1 MKLSWGARPL
11 TTAVT
16 AFCLTLPLWLAS
28 CAPLQ
33 NAYDAG
39 PAPAAAPEPRPA
51 PPVNP
56 PQEGATVSGPALG
69 ASGQDPS
76 GSGMTGQ
83 GTAGQGTSAGVSGS
97 ALPGAAP
104 SVSGA
109 PDPGGTAG
117 VPPAVGSGQ
126 GGLPSGTLGG
136 GAAAP
141 DVHAQL
147 PGGAGQQPASGA
159 AAGPAAAEPAM
170 GATAGSTAP
179 GSAASGSSSPG
190 TGEASGAGIAVYYVA
205 IDDGGRSGV
214 RFGCNDSLVAVH
226 NADSSITEPLQAAM
240 SRLLSGTGAPPVS
253 GLYNALSAS
262 SLQYVSGYLDGTTVV
277 VNLTGAVQ
285 PGGVC
290 DLPRI
295 EAQLTHTAVTA
306 VGAVRAEIY
315 VSGVPLTEVL
325 GLR

>member
-1 MKLSWGARPL
+1 MKSSWGVTPL
-11 TTAVT
+11 TTAVA
-16 AFCLTLPLWLAS
+16 AFCLTLPLWLGA
-28 CAPLQ
+28 CAPFQQ

-51 PPVNP
+51 PPVSP
-56 PQEGATVSGPALG
+56 PEEAGVPTAPGSSVGPGLG
-69 ASGQDPS
+69 ASGQ
-76 GSGMTGQ
+76 GAAGAGATGQ
-83 GTAGQGTSAGVSGS
+83 GTAAGVSE
-97 ALPGAAP
+97 A
-104 SVSGA
+104 
-109 PDPGGTAG
+109 
-117 VPPAVGSGQ
+117 VPPAGSGDSNPGGQ
-126 GGLPSGTLGG
+126 AAGGSGPGGLPSGRVAG
-136 GAAAP
+136 P
-141 DVHAQL
+141 DTQAQL
-147 PGGAGQQPASGA
+147 PGSGQQPAPVSGA
-159 AAGPAAAEPAM
+159 AAGPAAAVPTT
-170 GATAGSTAP
+170 GSTPPVSTAP
-179 GSAASGSSSPG
+179 GSTSPG
-190 TGEASGAGIAVYYVA
+190 TGTGEAGAGTAVYYVA
-205 IDDGGRSGV
+205 LDDGGTSGV

-226 NADSSITEPLQAAM
+226 QADSSISEPLQAAM
-240 SRLLSGTGAPPVS
+240 SRLLSGPGAPPAS

-315 VSGVPLTEVL
+315 VSGVPLAEVL

>member
-1 MKLSWGARPL
+1 A
-11 TTAVT
+11 
-16 AFCLTLPLWLAS
+16 
-28 CAPLQ
+28 
-33 NAYDAG
+33 
-39 PAPAAAPEPRPA
+39 APASDGS
-51 PPVNP
+51 NP
-56 PQEGATVSGPALG
+56 
-69 ASGQDPS
+69 GQ
-76 GSGMTGQ
+76 
-83 GTAGQGTSAGVSGS
+83 TAGI
-97 ALPGAAP
+97 PGA
-104 SVSGA
+104 
-109 PDPGGTAG
+109 GGL
-117 VPPAVGSGQ
+117 GQ
-126 GGLPSGTLGG
+126 GGIPSGGIGG

-141 DVHAQL
+141 DAQAQL

-159 AAGPAAAEPAM
+159 AAGPASAQPKTGASAGSPAP
-170 GATAGSTAP
+170 GSTAP
-179 GSAASGSSSPG
+179 GSTAPG
-190 TGEASGAGIAVYYVA
+190 TGTGESSGAGIAVYYVA

-262 SLQYVSGYLDGTTVV
+262 SLHYVSGYLDGTTVV

-315 VSGVPLTEVL
+315 VSGVPLAEVL
-325 GLR
+325 SLR

>member
-1 MKLSWGARPL
+1 MKSSWGVTPL
-11 TTAVT
+11 TTAVA
-16 AFCLTLPLWLAS
+16 AFCLTLPLWLGA
-28 CAPLQ
+28 CAPFQQ

-51 PPVNP
+51 PPVSP
-56 PQEGATVSGPALG
+56 PEEAGVPTAPGSSVRPGLG
-69 ASGQDPS
+69 ASGQ
-76 GSGMTGQ
+76 GAAGAGATGQ
-83 GTAGQGTSAGVSGS
+83 GTAAGVSEAVPPAGS
-97 ALPGAAP
+97 AAP
-104 SVSGA
+104 SGDSN
-109 PDPGGTAG
+109 PGGQAAG
-117 VPPAVGSGQ
+117 GSGP
-126 GGLPSGTLGG
+126 GGLPPGGVAGTDAG
-136 GAAAP
+136 P
-141 DVHAQL
+141 DTQAQL
-147 PGGAGQQPASGA
+147 PGSGQQPAPASGA
-159 AAGPAAAEPAM
+159 AAGPAAAVPTT
-170 GATAGSTAP
+170 GSTPPVSTAP
-179 GSAASGSSSPG
+179 GSTSPG
-190 TGEASGAGIAVYYVA
+190 TGTGEAGAGTAVYYVA
-205 IDDGGRSGV
+205 LDDGGTSGV

-226 NADSSITEPLQAAM
+226 QADSSISEPLQAAM
-240 SRLLSGTGAPPVS
+240 SRLLSGPGAPPAS

-315 VSGVPLTEVL
+315 VSGVPLAEVL

>member
-1 MKLSWGARPL
+1 MKSSWGVRPL
-11 TTAVT
+11 TTAVA
-16 AFCLTLPLWLAS
+16 AFCLTLPLWLGG
-28 CAPLQ
+28 CTPLQQ

-51 PPVNP
+51 PPASP
-56 PQEGATVSGPALG
+56 PEEAGAPAATESSAAPGLG
-69 ASGQDPS
+69 ASGE
-76 GSGMTGQ
+76 G
-83 GTAGQGTSAGVSGS
+83 SAGAG
-97 ALPGAAP
+97 ATGPGAA
-104 SVSGA
+104 
-109 PDPGGTAG
+109 AG
-117 VPPAVGSGQ
+117 LSEPAPPAGSAVPSGDSNRGGPADGGSGP
-126 GGLPSGTLGG
+126 GGLPSAGVAG
-136 GAAAP
+136 P
-141 DVHAQL
+141 DAGPDTQAQL
-147 PGGAGQQPASGA
+147 PGSGQQPAPASGA
-159 AAGPAAAEPAM
+159 AAGPAAAVP
-170 GATAGSTAP
+170 TSGSAAP
-179 GSAASGSSSPG
+179 GSTSPG
-190 TGEASGAGIAVYYVA
+190 TGIGAAAGAGTAVYYVA
-205 IDDGGRSGV
+205 LDDGGASGV

-226 NADSSITEPLQAAM
+226 QADSSVSEPLQAAM
-240 SRLLSGTGAPPVS
+240 SRLLSGPGAPPAS

-315 VSGVPLTEVL
+315 VNGVPLAEVL

>member
-1 MKLSWGARPL
+1 MKSSWGAKPL
-11 TTAVT
+11 TTAVA
-16 AFCLTLPLWLAS
+16 AFCLALPLWLAS

-51 PPVNP
+51 PPVSP
-56 PQEGATVSGPALG
+56 PEEAVAPTASGAGLG
-69 ASGQDPS
+69 ASGQGAS
-76 GSGMTGQ
+76 GAGTTGQ
-83 GTAGQGTSAGVSGS
+83 GATG
-97 ALPGAAP
+97 L
-104 SVSGA
+104 
-109 PDPGGTAG
+109 GTAG
-117 VPPAVGSGQ
+117 GVSETVPSAGSTPPASGGSNPGGQAAGIPAAGGSGP
-126 GGLPSGTLGG
+126 GGLPSGGFRTGG
-136 GAAAP
+136 GAP
-141 DVHAQL
+141 DTQAQL
-147 PGGAGQQPASGA
+147 PGGAGQQPPPASGA
-159 AAGPAAAEPAM
+159 AAGP
-170 GATAGSTAP
+170 TAGSTAT
-179 GSAASGSSSPG
+179 GSTSPG
-190 TGEASGAGIAVYYVA
+190 TGAGDAPGSGIAVYYVA

-226 NADSSITEPLQAAM
+226 NADASITEPLQAAM
-240 SRLLSGTGAPPVS
+240 SRLLSGAGAPPAS

-315 VSGVPLTEVL
+315 VSGVPLAEVL

>member
-1 MKLSWGARPL
+1 MKSSWGARPL
-11 TTAVT
+11 TTAVA

-28 CAPLQ
+28 CTPGQ
-33 NAYDAG
+33 SAYDAG

-51 PPVNP
+51 PPVSP
-56 PQEGATVSGPALG
+56 PEEAGTPTAAGSGLG
-69 ASGQDPS
+69 ASTQGAA
-76 GSGMTGQ
+76 GTG
-83 GTAGQGTSAGVSGS
+83 A
-97 ALPGAAP
+97 PGAAGGASEPAPATRPALP
-104 SVSGA
+104 SAGA
-109 PDPGGTAG
+109 NS
-117 VPPAVGSGQ
+117 VGPSA
-126 GGLPSGTLGG
+126 GGLGTGVTG
-136 GAAAP
+136 P
-141 DVHAQL
+141 DTQAQL
-147 PGGAGQQPASGA
+147 PGGTVQQPAPASGA
-159 AAGPAAAEPAM
+159 GAGPASAAPAP
-170 GATAGSTAP
+170 GSTA
-179 GSAASGSSSPG
+179 SGSTLPG
-190 TGEASGAGIAVYYVA
+190 AGAGGASGAASAGTAVYYVA

-226 NADSSITEPLQAAM
+226 NADSTISEPLQAAM
-240 SRLLSGTGAPPVS
+240 SRLLSGPGAPPAS

-262 SLQYVSGYLDGTTVV
+262 SLQYASGYLDGTTVV

-315 VSGVPLTEVL
+315 VSGVPLADVL

>member
-1 MKLSWGARPL
+1 MKSSWGAKPL
-11 TTAVT
+11 TTAVA

-28 CAPLQ
+28 CTPLQ

-39 PAPAAAPEPRPA
+39 PPPAAAPEPRPA
-51 PPVNP
+51 PPVSP
-56 PQEGATVSGPALG
+56 PEEAGAPTASGAGLG
-69 ASGQDPS
+69 ASGQGAS
-76 GSGMTGQ
+76 GS
-83 GTAGQGTSAGVSGS
+83 GTAGQESVAGVSKTVPSEGS
-97 ALPGAAP
+97 VPPASGGSNPG
-104 SVSGA
+104 
-109 PDPGGTAG
+109 DQTAG
-117 VPPAVGSGQ
+117 VPANGGSGP
-126 GGLPSGTLGG
+126 GGLPTGSLGA
-136 GAAAP
+136 GAADP
-141 DVHAQL
+141 DTQAQL
-147 PGGAGQQPASGA
+147 PGGTGQQPAPASGA
-159 AAGPAAAEPAM
+159 AASPATGP
-170 GATAGSTAP
+170 TAGSIVP
-179 GSAASGSSSPG
+179 GSTSPGTG
-190 TGEASGAGIAVYYVA
+190 TGEASGTGIAVYYVA
-205 IDDGGRSGV
+205 LDDGGRSGV

-240 SRLLSGTGAPPVS
+240 SRLLSGTAAPPVS

-315 VSGVPLTEVL
+315 VSGVPLAEVL